1 MTAEAPLIVIDRDQ
15 VRTHLTYE
23 RCIPLM
29 RECMMA
35 LSRGDTTQMLRSIVD
50 LRDGA
55 AFGVMAGSLGRERAF
70 GAKLVSVYPRN
81 RDIGRQSHQ
90 GVITLFDPASGA
102 PRCIIHAGEVTAI
115 RTGAASAAAT
125 DVLARTDSS
134 VLALLGYGEQARSH
148 VQAISQVRSLTE
160 VMVWGRS
167 KQQAAD
173 FAARVRDSLNLNA
186 TACAQVADAVA
197 DADIICTTTA
207 AAEPVLRSAW
217 VRPGTHINAVGSSRA
232 GPAEI
237 DSELVVRARI
247 FADHRESV
255 LRQGAE
261 FLHAKAAGLIDDA
274 HLQGEIGQVMLGSI
288 KGRSSSA
295 EVTLYKSLGNIVQDL
310 ACGEFLYAAALRGG
324 FGARAPLE

>member
-1 MTAEAPLIVIDRDQ
+1 MSAEAPLVVIDREQ

-35 LSRGDTTQMLRSIVD
+35 LSRGDTTQVLRSIVD
-50 LRDGA
+50 LHDGA

-70 GAKLVSVYPRN
+70 GSKLVSVFPRN

-90 GVITLFDPASGA
+90 GVITLFDPASGS

-115 RTGAASAAAT
+115 RTAAASAAAT
-125 DVLARTDSS
+125 EVLARSDSS
-134 VLALLGYGEQARSH
+134 VLAVLGYGEQAWSH
-148 VQAISQVRSLTE
+148 VQAISHVRPLTE
-160 VMVWGRS
+160 VMIWGRS
-167 KQQAAD
+167 ARDAAD
-173 FAARVRDSLNLNA
+173 FAARVRDSLDLKA
-186 TACAQVADAVA
+186 AACAQVADAVA
-197 DADIICTTTA
+197 AADIICTTTA
-207 AAEPVLRSAW
+207 AAEPILRSAW
-217 VRPGTHINAVGSSRA
+217 VRAGTHINAVGSSRA

-237 DSELVVRARI
+237 DSDLVVRARF

-261 FLHAKAAGLIDDA
+261 FLRAKSAGLIDDA
-274 HLQGEIGQVMLGSI
+274 HLQGEIGEVMLGSTQ
-288 KGRSSSA
+288 GRSSPG

-310 ACGEFLYAAALRGG
+310 ACGEFLYAAALREG
-324 FGARAPLE
+324 FGARATLE

>member
-1 MTAEAPLIVIDRDQ
+1 M
-15 VRTHLTYE
+15 
-23 RCIPLM
+23 
-29 RECMMA
+29 
-35 LSRGDTTQMLRSIVD
+35 
-50 LRDGA
+50 
-55 AFGVMAGSLGRERAF
+55 
-70 GAKLVSVYPRN
+70 
-81 RDIGRQSHQ
+81 
-90 GVITLFDPASGA
+90 
-102 PRCIIHAGEVTAI
+102 
-115 RTGAASAAAT
+115 
-125 DVLARTDSS
+125 
-134 VLALLGYGEQARSH
+134 LALLGYGEQARSH